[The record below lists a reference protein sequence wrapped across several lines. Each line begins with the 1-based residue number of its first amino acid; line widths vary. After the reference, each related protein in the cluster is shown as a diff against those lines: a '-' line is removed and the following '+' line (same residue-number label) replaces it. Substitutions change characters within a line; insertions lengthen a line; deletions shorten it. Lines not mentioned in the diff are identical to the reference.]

1 MDLTKYVNEIISIAE
16 ANHMAWDIGKDM
28 FVANIQNA
36 GVPNAPYYAGADINY
51 AALKPD
57 WMVMTD
63 EERGKAK
70 NDFDDWYRANQKE
83 IRAKRQKEKVDKLFQ
98 GKNVTTFGEF
108 KSRHE

>member
-1 MDLTKYVNEIISIAE
+1 MDLTKYVNEIIDIAE

-36 GVPNAPYYAGADINY
+36 GVPNAPYYAGADIDY

-70 NDFDDWYRANQKE
+70 SEFDDWYRANMAAIIAARKC
-83 IRAKRQKEKVDKLFQ
+83 
-98 GKNVTTFGEF
+98 
-108 KSRHE
+108 HE